1 MKAFFLFF
9 SLLIGSQDSTIIRK
23 YGVFDHATIKRIEN
37 SVRNGEMTRREADS
51 RYVYYLQNNLNRLK
65 KKESVIK
72 SNFQEVGVYDLDK
85 IRNEMLIMDFPIG
98 KIEPSLGGMLRV
110 IHAMKKAKNRYKI
123 NPRLKAYF
131 RERLELESYHI
142 DYIMKKSKKIAQIN

>member
-72 SNFQEVGVYDLDK
+72 RNFQEVGVYDLDK

-142 DYIMKKSKKIAQIN
+142 NYIMKKSKKIAQIN

>member
-9 SLLIGSQDSTIIRK
+9 SLLVGSQDSTIIRK

-37 SVRNGEMTRREADS
+37 SVRNGEMTRREADT

-110 IHAMKKAKNRYKI
+110 IHAMKKAKNKYKI
-123 NPRLKAYF
+123 SPRLKAYF

>member
-1 MKAFFLFF
+1 MKAFFLF
-9 SLLIGSQDSTIIRK
+9 SCLVIGSQDSTIIRK

-72 SNFQEVGVYDLDK
+72 DNFQEVGVYDLDK
-85 IRNEMLIMDFPIG
+85 IRNEMLIMDFPVG

-110 IHAMKKAKNRYKI
+110 IHAMKKGKNRYKI
-123 NPRLKAYF
+123 SPRLKAYF
-131 RERLELESYHI
+131 SERLELESYHI
-142 DYIMKKSKKIAQIN
+142 DYIMKKSKKIAHID

>member
-85 IRNEMLIMDFPIG
+85 IRNEMLIMDFPIE

-110 IHAMKKAKNRYKI
+110 IHAMKKAKNKYKI
-123 NPRLKAYF
+123 SPRLKAYF
-131 RERLELESYHI
+131 RERLELESYNI

>member
-37 SVRNGEMTRREADS
+37 SVRNGEMTRREADN

-85 IRNEMLIMDFPIG
+85 IRNEMLIMDFPIE

-110 IHAMKKAKNRYKI
+110 IHAMKKAKNKYKI
-123 NPRLKAYF
+123 SPRLKAYF

>member
-1 MKAFFLFF
+1 MKAFFLF
-9 SLLIGSQDSTIIRK
+9 SCLVIGSQDSTIIRK

-72 SNFQEVGVYDLDK
+72 DNFQEVGVYDLDK

-110 IHAMKKAKNRYKI
+110 IHAMKKGKNRYKI
-123 NPRLKAYF
+123 SPRLKAYF
-131 RERLELESYHI
+131 SERLELESYHI
-142 DYIMKKSKKIAQIN
+142 DYIMKKSKKIAQID

>member
-1 MKAFFLFF
+1 MKAFFLFL

-98 KIEPSLGGMLRV
+98 KIEPALGGMLRV
-110 IHAMKKAKNRYKI
+110 IHAMKKVKNRYKLS
-123 NPRLKAYF
+123 PRLKSYF
-131 RERLELESYHI
+131 KERLELENYHI
-142 DYIMKKSKKIAQIN
+142 DYIMRKSEKIAQMN

>member
-23 YGVFDHATIKRIEN
+23 YGVFDHATIQRIEN
-37 SVRNGEMTRREADS
+37 SVRNGEMTRNEADS

-110 IHAMKKAKNRYKI
+110 IHAMKKGKNRYKLS
-123 NPRLKAYF
+123 PRLKSYF
-131 RERLELESYHI
+131 KERLELENYHI
-142 DYIMKKSKKIAQIN
+142 DYIIKKSEKIAQIN

>member
-1 MKAFFLFF
+1 VKVFFLLF
-9 SLLIGSQDSTIIRK
+9 SLLIGAQDSTIIRK
-23 YGVFDHATIKRIEN
+23 YGVFDHATIERIEN
-37 SVRNGEMTRREADS
+37 SVSNGEMTRREADS

-72 SNFQEVGVYDLDK
+72 NRFKEVGVYDLDK
-85 IRNEMLIMDFPIG
+85 IRNEMLIMDFSIE

-110 IHAMKKAKNRYKI
+110 IHAIKKGKNKYEI
-123 NPRLKAYF
+123 SPRLKSYF
-131 RERLELESYHI
+131 KERLELKSYQI

>member
-9 SLLIGSQDSTIIRK
+9 SLLMGSQDSTIIRK

-37 SVRNGEMTRREADS
+37 SVRNGEMTRREADN

-110 IHAMKKAKNRYKI
+110 IHAMKKAKNKYKI
-123 NPRLKAYF
+123 SPRLKAYF

>member
-1 MKAFFLFF
+1 MKPFFLFF
-9 SLLIGSQDSTIIRK
+9 TLLIGSQDSTIIRK

-110 IHAMKKAKNRYKI
+110 IHAMKKGKNRYKLS
-123 NPRLKAYF
+123 PRLKSYF
-131 RERLELESYHI
+131 KERLELENYHI
-142 DYIMKKSKKIAQIN
+142 DYIIKKSEKIAQIN

>member
-65 KKESVIK
+65 KKETVIK

-85 IRNEMLIMDFPIG
+85 IRNEMLIMDFPIE

-110 IHAMKKAKNRYKI
+110 IHAMKKAKNKYKI
-123 NPRLKAYF
+123 SPRLKAYF

>member
-9 SLLIGSQDSTIIRK
+9 SLLLGSQDSTIIRK

-37 SVRNGEMTRREADS
+37 SVRNGEMTRREADT

-85 IRNEMLIMDFPIG
+85 IRNEMLIMDFPIE

-110 IHAMKKAKNRYKI
+110 IHAMKKAKNKYKI
-123 NPRLKAYF
+123 SPRLKAYF

>member
-1 MKAFFLFF
+1 MKVLFLFF
-9 SLLIGSQDSTIIRK
+9 SLLIGAQDSTIIRK
-23 YGVFDHATIKRIEN
+23 YGVFDHATIERIES

-72 SNFQEVGVYDLDK
+72 KNFQEVGVYDLDK
-85 IRNEMLIMDFPIG
+85 IRNEMLIMDIPAG

-110 IHAMKKAKNRYKI
+110 IHAMKKGKNKNEI
-123 NPRLKAYF
+123 SPRLQSYF
-131 RERLELESYHI
+131 QERLELTSYQI
-142 DYIMKKSKKIAQIN
+142 EYIMKKSEKIAQIN

>member
-9 SLLIGSQDSTIIRK
+9 SLLVGSQDSTIIRK

-37 SVRNGEMTRREADS
+37 SVRNGEMTRREADT

-110 IHAMKKAKNRYKI
+110 IHAMKKAKNKYKI
-123 NPRLKAYF
+123 SPRLKAYF

-142 DYIMKKSKKIAQIN
+142 DYIMKKSKKIAKIN

>member
-37 SVRNGEMTRREADS
+37 SVRNGEMTRREADT

-85 IRNEMLIMDFPIG
+85 IRNEMLIMDFPIE

-110 IHAMKKAKNRYKI
+110 IHAMKKAKNKYKI
-123 NPRLKAYF
+123 SPRLKAYF

>member
-1 MKAFFLFF
+1 MKVFFLFF
-9 SLLIGSQDSTIIRK
+9 SLLICSQDSTIIRK

-110 IHAMKKAKNRYKI
+110 IHAMKKGENRYKLS
-123 NPRLKAYF
+123 PRLKSYF
-131 RERLELESYHI
+131 KVRLELENYHI
-142 DYIMKKSKKIAQIN
+142 DYILKKSEKIAQIN

>member
-72 SNFQEVGVYDLDK
+72 NKFQEVGVYDLDK
-85 IRNEMLIMDFPIG
+85 IRNEMLIMDFPIE

-110 IHAMKKAKNRYKI
+110 IHAMKKAKNKYKI
-123 NPRLKAYF
+123 SPRLNAYF

>member
-1 MKAFFLFF
+1 MKPFFLFF
-9 SLLIGSQDSTIIRK
+9 TLLIGSQDSTIIRK

-110 IHAMKKAKNRYKI
+110 IHAMKKGENRYKLS
-123 NPRLKAYF
+123 PRLKSYF
-131 RERLELESYHI
+131 KVRLELENYHI
-142 DYIMKKSKKIAQIN
+142 DYILKKSEKIAQIN

>member
-1 MKAFFLFF
+1 MKAFFLFL

-37 SVRNGEMTRREADS
+37 SVRNGEMTRREADT

-85 IRNEMLIMDFPIG
+85 IRNEMLIMDFPVE

-110 IHAMKKAKNRYKI
+110 IHAMKKAKNKYKI
-123 NPRLKAYF
+123 SPRLKAYF

>member
-9 SLLIGSQDSTIIRK
+9 SLLVGSQDSTIIRK

-37 SVRNGEMTRREADS
+37 SVRNGEMTRREADN

-110 IHAMKKAKNRYKI
+110 IHAMKKAKNKYKI
-123 NPRLKAYF
+123 SPRLKAYF

-142 DYIMKKSKKIAQIN
+142 DYIMKKSKKIAKIN

>member
-9 SLLIGSQDSTIIRK
+9 SLLVGSQDSTIIRK

-37 SVRNGEMTRREADS
+37 SVRNGKMTRREADS

-110 IHAMKKAKNRYKI
+110 IHAMKKGENKFEI
-123 NPRLKAYF
+123 SPRLKSYF

-142 DYIMKKSKKIAQIN
+142 DYIMKKSKKIAKIN

>member
-9 SLLIGSQDSTIIRK
+9 SLLVGSQDSTIIRK

-98 KIEPSLGGMLRV
+98 KIEPSLCGMLRV
-110 IHAMKKAKNRYKI
+110 IHAMKKGINKYKI
-123 NPRLKAYF
+123 SPKLKAYF
-131 RERLELESYHI
+131 RERLEIESYHI

>member
-1 MKAFFLFF
+1 MKAFFLFL

-110 IHAMKKAKNRYKI
+110 IHAMKKGENRYKLS
-123 NPRLKAYF
+123 PRLKSYF
-131 RERLELESYHI
+131 KERLELENYHI
-142 DYIMKKSKKIAQIN
+142 DYIMRKSEKIAQMN

>member
-1 MKAFFLFF
+1 MNPFFLFF
-9 SLLIGSQDSTIIRK
+9 TLLIGSQDSTIIRK

-110 IHAMKKAKNRYKI
+110 IHAMKKGKNRYKLS
-123 NPRLKAYF
+123 PRLKSYF
-131 RERLELESYHI
+131 KERLELENYHI
-142 DYIMKKSKKIAQIN
+142 DYIMKKSEKIAQIN

>member
-1 MKAFFLFF
+1 MKPFFLFF
-9 SLLIGSQDSTIIRK
+9 TLLIGSQDSTIIRK

-37 SVRNGEMTRREADS
+37 LVRNGEMTRREADS

-85 IRNEMLIMDFPIG
+85 IRNEMLIMDFPIE

-110 IHAMKKAKNRYKI
+110 IHAMKKAKNKYKI
-123 NPRLKAYF
+123 SPRLKAYF

>member
-9 SLLIGSQDSTIIRK
+9 SLLVGSQDSTIIRK

-85 IRNEMLIMDFPIG
+85 IRNEMLIMDFPIE

-110 IHAMKKAKNRYKI
+110 IHAMKKAKNKYKI
-123 NPRLKAYF
+123 SPRLKAYF

>member
-1 MKAFFLFF
+1 MKAFFLFL

-37 SVRNGEMTRREADS
+37 LVRNGEMTRSEADS

-110 IHAMKKAKNRYKI
+110 IHAMKKGENRYKLS
-123 NPRLKAYF
+123 PRLKSYF
-131 RERLELESYHI
+131 KERLELENYHI
-142 DYIMKKSKKIAQIN
+142 DYIMRKSEKIAQMN

>member
-1 MKAFFLFF
+1 MKVLFLFF
-9 SLLIGSQDSTIIRK
+9 SLLIGAQDSTIIRK
-23 YGVFDHATIKRIEN
+23 YGVFDHATIERIEN

-72 SNFQEVGVYDLDK
+72 KNFQEVGVYDLDR
-85 IRNEMLIMDFPIG
+85 IRNEMLIMDFPAG

-110 IHAMKKAKNRYKI
+110 IHSMKKGKNKNEI
-123 NPRLKAYF
+123 SPRLQSYF
-131 RERLELESYHI
+131 QERLELRSYQI
-142 DYIMKKSKKIAQIN
+142 EYIMKKSEKIAQIN

>member
-37 SVRNGEMTRREADS
+37 SVRNGEMTRREADN

-72 SNFQEVGVYDLDK
+72 KNFQEVGVYDLDK

-98 KIEPSLGGMLRV
+98 KIEPALGGMLRV
-110 IHAMKKAKNRYKI
+110 IHAMKKGKNRYKLS
-123 NPRLKAYF
+123 PRLKSYF
-131 RERLELESYHI
+131 KERLELESFQI
-142 DYIMKKSKKIAQIN
+142 DYIMKKSEKIAQIN

>member
-1 MKAFFLFF
+1 MKVFFLVF
-9 SLLIGSQDSTIIRK
+9 SLLIGAQDSTIIRK

-37 SVRNGEMTRREADS
+37 SVSNGEMTRREADS

-72 SNFQEVGVYDLDK
+72 NQFQNVGVYDLDK
-85 IRNEMLIMDFPIG
+85 IRNEMLIMGFPVE

-110 IHAMKKAKNRYKI
+110 IHSMKKKGSRY
-123 NPRLKAYF
+123 NLSPRIKSYF
-131 RERLELESYHI
+131 QERLELRSYHI
-142 DYIMKKSKKIAQIN
+142 DYIVKKSQKIVQIN